1 MTITA
6 EQEQIYTDM
15 LDMLTWKLEKEITN
29 YALED
34 QEDLLDEEE
43 GYLSRSLCWS
53 RGTKTHRTVINP
65 YGQFRWVEDKT
76 PKNLLVQ
83 ITNTNLETVYSV
95 LGEV

>member
-6 EQEQIYTDM
+6 EEKNTYIDM
-15 LDMLTWKLEKEITN
+15 LDVLTWQLEKEISN
-29 YALED
+29 YALESH
-34 QEDLLDEEE
+34 EDLMDESE
-43 GYLSRSLCWS
+43 GYMSRSLKWS
-53 RGTKTHRTVINP
+53 RGTKTHRMVINP